1 MLQKFREPVNSL
13 THLVA
18 AVVAFAG
25 VMVLAFLARND
36 AIKLAS
42 LCLYGLTLVLMFSSS
57 AIYHLTQA
65 GPRINLFLR
74 KLDHSA
80 IYLLIAGTYTPICL
94 HYFTGFWRGGFLA
107 IIWSLGLIGI
117 TVKLFVINA
126 PRWITAAVYLVMGWL
141 SIAGVGEILLKMPP
155 GAIAWLLAGGLFFT
169 GGAVIYTLRKP
180 NPFPGVFGF
189 HEIWH
194 IFVILGA
201 FSHFALM
208 LIYIAPAGSLVR
220 AGW

>member
-1 MLQKFREPVNSL
+1 LRKFREPVNSL
-13 THLVA
+13 THLIA

-25 VMVLAFLARND
+25 TILLAVLARDD

-42 LCLYGLTLVLMFSSS
+42 LCLYGITLVLMFTSS
-57 AIYHLTQA
+57 AVYHMAET
-65 GPRINLFLR
+65 GPRAALFLR

-80 IYLLIAGTYTPICL
+80 IYLLIAGSYTPICL
-94 HYFTGFWRGGFLA
+94 YYFTGFWRIGFLA
-107 IIWSLGLIGI
+107 VIWALGLTGI

-126 PRWITAAVYLVMGWL
+126 PRWLTAGVYLLMGWL
-141 SIAGVGEILLKMPP
+141 SVAGAGEIISKMPA

-169 GGAVIYTLRKP
+169 VGAVVYMLKKP

-208 LIYIAPAGSLVR
+208 LMYIAPAG
-220 AGW
+220 AI